1 VVFGHFLLCK
11 AKKTKEIRKMAR
23 FPEKENDIIA
33 LAAAMTL
40 GFTQNPG
47 VYPNPPVDTNLL
59 QVYQNNINVAVGA
72 VQAAEAALSAA
83 HQQKDTAFGDLIP
96 AMKQDLTWAEAVTN
110 NDNAKLELIGWGA
123 RKQAT
128 PSTPPGQPR
137 YFEAVHHGQ
146 GTVYFDWKAAA
157 TGDGGLLK
165 SYCIES
171 RELPNGPWKECGST
185 TAREKTLDNLPRGIE
200 LEFRVCGL
208 NAAGNG
214 APSNTV
220 TMVL

>member
-1 VVFGHFLLCK
+1 
-11 AKKTKEIRKMAR
+11 MAR

-40 GFTQNPG
+40 GFNQNPG
-47 VYPNPPVDTNLL
+47 IYANPPVNTNSL
-59 QVYQNNINVAVGA
+59 QVYQNAFNAGVAA

-83 HQQKDTAFGDLIP
+83 HQQKDAALEQLEP

-123 RKQAT
+123 RKQAS

-137 YFEAVHHGQ
+137 YFEAVHQGQ
-146 GTVYFDWKAAA
+146 GTVDFDWKAAA

-165 SYCIES
+165 SYCIEC

-185 TAREKTLDNLPRGIE
+185 TAREKTVENLPRGVE

-208 NAAGNG
+208 NAAGQG